1 MSKFITKKDG
11 MLKIFELQD
20 LVDMGDI
27 NNIEDI
33 TEKVI
38 LLNEECDFY
47 DVLEPYV
54 FFKSKEKYYVY
65 NLDDKKTQQLELNK
79 PVNGN
84 IYTLFLG
91 LYNKLYIA
99 EKNSLGNIISIYIT
113 EDNKKVSA
121 NTGRYLKYVQSRD
134 YHYICEVLDND
145 ETITV
150 SIRNLLNNNYVTCNY
165 GNKLE
170 VINFD
175 DAIYIA
181 EKNFNNQIVSLHYMT
196 QDICSIGVYPEKITT
211 RSLDSCLEVFEF
223 QDYEFIKEVYDGK
236 IISIYGSDL
245 IYLADVDNSLKLE
258 NIGKINLIY
267 EIENENGDVVRIYN
281 ISHCSEILKTHFNSY
296 YEIDYIS
303 HSLFCLEKLSDEC
316 IISMYNIFN
325 GACVVAGKCN
335 RLGYK
340 KYKDS
345 RVEVIEC
352 NSKGKKI
359 SKRYI
364 DL

>member
-91 LYNKLYIA
+91 LYKKLYIA

-121 NTGRYLKYVQSRD
+121 NTGRHLKYVQSRD

-196 QDICSIGVYPEKITT
+196 QSVCSDRFYPTKITT
-211 RSLDSCLEVFEF
+211 RYMDSYLEVFEF
-223 QDYEFIKEVYDGK
+223 EDCEFIKEIYNGT
-236 IISIYGSDL
+236 IISIYGADFKC
-245 IYLADVDNSLKLE
+245 LANEDNYLKLE
-258 NIGKINLIY
+258 NIGNINLIS
-267 EIENENGDVVRIYN
+267 EIECGDVVRIYN
-281 ISHCSEILKTHFNSY
+281 ISRCSEILKTHFNSY
-296 YEIDYIS
+296 YEIGYIS
-303 HSLFCLEKLSDEC
+303 QSLFCFEKLRSDEC
-316 IISMYNIFN
+316 ISMDNTFN
-325 GACVVAGKCN
+325 GARVVAGTCN
-335 RLGYK
+335 RLEYK

-352 NSKGKKI
+352 NSKGKKL

-364 DL
+364 DLW

>member
-1 MSKFITKKDG
+1 MSKFIMKKDG
-11 MLKIFELQD
+11 MLKVIELQN
-20 LVDMGDI
+20 LVDMGDG

-38 LLNEECDFY
+38 LLDEECDFY
-47 DVLEPYV
+47 DLLEPYV

-65 NLDDKKTQQLELNK
+65 NLDDKKTQQLSLNE

-121 NTGRYLKYVQSRD
+121 NTGRHLKYVQSKD

-145 ETITV
+145 ESITV
-150 SIRNLLNNNYVTCNY
+150 SIRNLLNNNYVTCHY
-165 GNKLE
+165 GNKLD
-170 VINFD
+170 VINFE

-181 EKNFNNQIVSLHYMT
+181 EKNFNNQIVSLHYIT
-196 QDICSIGVYPEKITT
+196 QDVCSSGVYPEKITT
-211 RSLDSCLEVFEF
+211 RSLYSCLEVFEF
-223 QDYEFIKEVYDGK
+223 QEYEFIKEVYDGK

-245 IYLADVDNSLKLE
+245 IYLADEDNFLNFE
-258 NIGKINLIY
+258 NIGRINLIS
-267 EIENENGDVVRIYN
+267 EIEGEDIVRIYN
-281 ISHCSEILKTHFNSY
+281 ISRCSEILKTHFNSY
-296 YEIDYIS
+296 YEIEYIS
-303 HSLFCLEKLSDEC
+303 QSLFCIEKLSDEC
-316 IISMYNIFN
+316 IISMYNTFN
-325 GACVVAGKCN
+325 GACVVAGTRNKLEY
-335 RLGYK
+335 R
-340 KYKDS
+340 KYDDS
-345 RVEVIEC
+345 HVEVIEC
-352 NSKGKKI
+352 NSKGKKL
-359 SKRYI
+359 SKWYI